1 MEQLWFYFDLGLWH
15 VLDAKAIDH
24 LLFIAAFTV
33 PYHFEAL
40 RKLLWWTTLFT
51 VGHTLSLMG
60 NYYFA
65 LNPPSEWIEFLIPIS
80 ILFACVPLLQGSIP
94 SPRSQALL
102 SLLIFVFG
110 IIHGFGFGRYF
121 GMIVSGEDAGYAL
134 FSFAFG
140 VEAAQIV
147 IILCVLL
154 LQLLVVRFGLLT
166 KEKWKLVAG
175 AMILSQAL
183 EMTLQNWPG

>member
-1 MEQLWFYFDLGLWH
+1 MDQLWFYFDMGLWH
-15 VLDAKAIDH
+15 VLDVAAIDH
-24 LLFIAAFTV
+24 LLFISAFTV

-51 VGHTLSLMG
+51 VGHTLSLIG

-65 LNPPSEWIEFLIPIS
+65 LNPPTEWVEFLIPIS
-80 ILFACVPLLQGSIP
+80 ILVACIPLLQGSTP
-94 SPRSQALL
+94 SSRSLALL
-102 SLLIFVFG
+102 SLLIFIFG

-121 GMIVSGEDAGYAL
+121 GMIVSGEDARFAL
-134 FSFAFG
+134 FFFAFG
-140 VEAAQIV
+140 VEAAQII
-147 IILCVLL
+147 IILCVLI
-154 LQLLVVRFGLLT
+154 LQFVWVRFGILT

>member
-1 MEQLWFYFDLGLWH
+1 MDQLWFYFDMGLWH
-15 VLDAKAIDH
+15 VLDAAAIDH

-51 VGHTLSLMG
+51 VGHTLSLIG

-65 LNPPSEWIEFLIPIS
+65 LNPPTEWVEFLIPIS
-80 ILFACVPLLQGSIP
+80 ILVACIPLLQGSTP
-94 SPRSQALL
+94 SSRSQALL
-102 SLLIFVFG
+102 SLLIFIFG

-121 GMIVSGEDAGYAL
+121 EMIVSGEDARFAL

-140 VEAAQIV
+140 VEAAQII
-147 IILCVLL
+147 IILCVLI
-154 LQLLVVRFGLLT
+154 LQFVLVRFGILT
-166 KEKWKLVAG
+166 KEKWKLVVG
-175 AMILSQAL
+175 AMIFSQAL

>member
-1 MEQLWFYFDLGLWH
+1 MDQLWFYFDMGLWH
-15 VLDAKAIDH
+15 VLDVAAIDH
-24 LLFIAAFTV
+24 LLFISAFTV

-51 VGHTLSLMG
+51 VGHTLSLIG

-65 LNPPSEWIEFLIPIS
+65 LNPPTEWVEFLIPIS
-80 ILFACVPLLQGSIP
+80 IIVACIPLLQGSTP
-94 SPRSQALL
+94 SSRSQALL
-102 SLLIFVFG
+102 SLLIFIFG

-121 GMIVSGEDAGYAL
+121 GMIVSGEDARFAL
-134 FSFAFG
+134 FFFAFG
-140 VEAAQIV
+140 VEAAQII
-147 IILCVLL
+147 IILCVLI
-154 LQLLVVRFGLLT
+154 LQFVWVRFGILT

-183 EMTLQNWPG
+183 EMTIQNWPG

>member
-1 MEQLWFYFDLGLWH
+1 MDQLWFYFDMGLWH
-15 VLDAKAIDH
+15 VLDAAVIDH

-51 VGHTLSLMG
+51 VDHTLSLIG

-65 LNPPSEWIEFLIPIS
+65 LNPPTEWVEFLIPVS
-80 ILFACVPLLQGSIP
+80 ILVACIPLLQGSNP
-94 SPRSQALL
+94 SSRSQALL
-102 SLLIFVFG
+102 SLLIFIFG

-121 GMIVSGEDAGYAL
+121 GMIVSGEDARFAL

-140 VEAAQIV
+140 VEVAQII
-147 IILCVLL
+147 IILCVLI
-154 LQLLVVRFGLLT
+154 LQFVWVRFGIFT

>member
-1 MEQLWFYFDLGLWH
+1 MDQLWFYFDMGLWH
-15 VLDAKAIDH
+15 VLDAAAIDH

-33 PYHFEAL
+33 PFHFEAL

-51 VGHTLSLMG
+51 VGHTLSLIG

-65 LNPPSEWIEFLIPIS
+65 LNPPTEWVEFLIPIS
-80 ILFACVPLLQGSIP
+80 ILVACIPLLQGPTP

-102 SLLIFVFG
+102 SLLIFIFG

-121 GMIVSGEDAGYAL
+121 GMIVSGEDVRFAL

-140 VEAAQIV
+140 VEVAQII
-147 IILCVLL
+147 IILCVLI
-154 LQLLVVRFGLLT
+154 LQFVWVRFGILT
-166 KEKWKLVAG
+166 KEKWKLVVG
-175 AMILSQAL
+175 AMIFSQAL